1 MILLDALGS
10 LGVHNPSSIFLV
22 LLVFHVLAGLT
33 CVIAGAVAILS
44 KKRPDRH
51 PRFGTIYYWS
61 LSIVFVS
68 STGMAGI
75 RWSHDAHL
83 FILGFVAF
91 TFASIGYSARRIR
104 WKGWTSI
111 HILGMSLSY
120 IVLLTAFY
128 VDNGPN
134 LPVWKLLPTIAF
146 WIGPGLIGAPLV
158 ARALLRHTH
167 LIDDVRATIR
177 AATTAGVGNER
188 ADVVGP

>member
-1 MILLDALGS
+1 VIPADALGS
-10 LGVHNPSSIFLV
+10 LGVHNPSPIFTV
-22 LLVFHVLAGLT
+22 LLVFHILAGLT
-33 CVIAGAVAILS
+33 CVTAGAMAIVS
-44 KKRPDRH
+44 TKRRGRH

-83 FILGFVAF
+83 FALGTIAF
-91 TFASIGYSARRIR
+91 TFASIGYSARRIH

-134 LPVWKLLPTIAF
+134 LPFWKLLPTIAF
-146 WIGPGLIGAPLV
+146 WIGPSIIGLPLV
-158 ARALLRHTH
+158 ARALLRHAHT
-167 LIDDVRATIR
+167 IADIRATVG
-177 AATTAGVGNER
+177 AATTALAIGG
-188 ADVVGP
+188 AD

>member
-1 MILLDALGS
+1 MIPLDALGS
-10 LGVHNPSSIFLV
+10 LGVHNPSPIFTM
-22 LLVFHVLAGLT
+22 LLVFHIVAGLT

-44 KKRPDRH
+44 TKRRGRH
-51 PRFGTIYYWS
+51 PGFGTIYYWS

-83 FILGFVAF
+83 FALGSIAF
-91 TFASIGYSARRIR
+91 TIASIGYAARRIR
-104 WKGWTSI
+104 WRGWTSI

-134 LPVWKLLPTIAF
+134 LPLWKLLPTFAF
-146 WIGPGLIGAPLV
+146 WIGPSIIGLPLV
-158 ARALLRHTH
+158 ARALLRHAH
-167 LIDDVRATIR
+167 LVADIRATGQ
-177 AATTAGVGNER
+177 AATKALLIGDAG
-188 ADVVGP
+188 

>member
-1 MILLDALGS
+1 LIPTDALGS
-10 LGVHNPSSIFLV
+10 LGVHNPSPIFTV

-33 CVIAGAVAILS
+33 CVITGALAILS
-44 KKRPDRH
+44 KKRHGRH

-83 FILGFVAF
+83 FVLGAIAF
-91 TFASIGYSARRIR
+91 TVASIGYSARRIR
-104 WKGWTSI
+104 WQGWTSI
-111 HILGMSLSY
+111 HILGMSVSY

-134 LPVWKLLPTIAF
+134 LPVWKLLPTVAF
-146 WIGPGLIGAPLV
+146 WIGPSIIGLPLV
-158 ARALLRHTH
+158 ARAVLRHTH
-167 LIDDVRATIR
+167 VLADLRDTVRAAR
-177 AATTAGVGNER
+177 TAL
-188 ADVVGP
+188 VVGAAG

>member
-1 MILLDALGS
+1 MILTDVLGS
-10 LGVHNPSSIFLV
+10 LGVHNPSPIFTV
-22 LLVFHVLAGLT
+22 LLVFHILAGLT

-44 KKRPDRH
+44 PKRHGRH

-83 FILGFVAF
+83 FVLGTIAF
-91 TFASIGYSARRIR
+91 TLASIGYSARRIR

-134 LPVWKLLPTIAF
+134 LPVWKLLPTFAF
-146 WIGPGLIGAPLV
+146 WIGPSLIGLPLV
-158 ARALLRHTH
+158 TRALVRHTN
-167 LIDDVRATIR
+167 LIADLRATVR
-177 AATTAGVGNER
+177 VVTTALVM
-188 ADVVGP
+188 ASAS